1 MMTTIK
7 FKNRRGVSMVE
18 VAVVIAILALFAMIL
33 YPVMYYSSHIYT
45 TDNARSILLEKGQY
59 ALNMIE
65 REIRNSQ
72 RITRIKSN
80 SGKAVLELLRL
91 RDDQLVKSGG
101 RMFEEFSFDSAASG
115 KSDWLRFRKGV
126 QVNENNGAHFAKVID
141 GVTKL
146 TFTGYKDD
154 GTTEITNVNHIYSVG
169 VSITIKDKFDR
180 VSPVTVYGRA
190 TLRTHHNLT
199 NMLVY
204 YDPNRSRSWTQGTA
218 PEDVKNFFQNRGFT
232 VVNAKKLQKAMIK
245 AIKTNTC
252 ANTVVVMSQDVVPDT
267 VAENA
272 LQADTD
278 NNGNLKPKLVSNNPT
293 NGTPYFCLIRQFMN
307 AGGRVVWYGDIPF
320 YYVDENGTRKKW
332 GAKGSEDVLGI
343 KARTNNTNS
352 HITSY
357 SSNNDGRHWGLS
369 RNKKNKSKWPTD
381 PKYLNANEKDFNS
394 LNNKLNSGFSTILA
408 KYKVQGKE
416 YAAAYYRNYDVSH
429 PGSGFVRIFDKPWN
443 SLSIHNL
450 QDMFRVATYETT
462 FYLPFKHV
470 VYYDSLF
477 PTSWVDTSTSKNI
490 TKYLRDK
497 GFFALDAQQ
506 LQAFMQNA
514 IFYNKKSDASDNSK
528 PYSYTVVVFSKDV
541 APDTVANIESDKAI
555 IRRYMN
561 KNTKKYGKGGNGRVV
576 WIGDIPFYYQGHFYH
591 HKNDDNQNRAD
602 WGDNG
607 SQKILGFDAGGRSRD
622 DDDTQVTITSG
633 GSNDYGNGK
642 DWGLKTQWNSV
653 RPEEKDSYFFLPP
666 QPQYVDEDLAYY
678 YYNMGFF
685 SNYREISAW
694 FKQYGTNKKGGF
706 VRIWDY
712 SIGSSGGISGG
723 SSMLKELKNVSL
735 YKWP

>member
-33 YPVMYYSSHIYT
+33 YPAMYYSSHIYT
-45 TDNARSILLEKGQY
+45 SDNARSILLEKGQY

-72 RITRIKSN
+72 RITRIESG

-91 RDDQLVKSGG
+91 RDDLSYG
-101 RMFEEFSFDSAASG
+101 RLFEEFSFDSAASG
-115 KSDWLRFRKGV
+115 QSDWLRLRKGIY
-126 QVNENNGAHFAKVID
+126 VNENSSAHFAKVID

-154 GTTEITNVNHIYSVG
+154 GTTETTNVNYIYSVG
-169 VSITIKDKFDR
+169 VSITIKDKFNR

-204 YDPNRSRSWTQGTA
+204 YDTQRSTSWA
-218 PEDVKNFFQNRGFT
+218 NMDAAKEVRDFFKNRGFT

-245 AIKTNTC
+245 AIEKNTC

-267 VAENA
+267 VAEKA
-272 LQADTD
+272 LRADTD
-278 NNGNLKPKLVSNNPT
+278 NHKNLKLKLVSNNPT
-293 NGTPYFCLIRQFMN
+293 SGTPYFCLIRQFMN
-307 AGGRVVWYGDIPF
+307 AGGRVVWYADIPF
-320 YYVDENGTRKKW
+320 YYVDENGTRKTW
-332 GAKGSEDVLGI
+332 GTSGSEDILGI
-343 KARTNNTNS
+343 NAWTNHSDSLDTVNITNYFS
-352 HITSY
+352 D
-357 SSNNDGRHWGLS
+357 NDGRHWGLS
-369 RNKKNKSKWPTD
+369 GRWQSRRPTY
-381 PKYLNANEKDFNS
+381 PKYLNSNEKNFNS
-394 LNNKLNSGFSTILA
+394 LNNALNSGFSTILA
-408 KYKVQGKE
+408 TDSKG

-429 PGSGFVRIFDKPWN
+429 PGSGFVRIFDNYWN
-443 SLSIHNL
+443 NLSIHNL

-477 PTSWVDTSTSKNI
+477 PTSWVDKNTSQNI
-490 TKYLRDK
+490 TKYLRDES
-497 GFFALDAQQ
+497 FFALDAQQ

-514 IFYNKKSDASDNSK
+514 IFYNNENDAGNNGK
-528 PYSYTVVVFSKDV
+528 PYSYTVVVFSQDV
-541 APDTVANIESDKAI
+541 APDTVANMKKKNAI

-561 KNTKKYGKGGNGRVV
+561 KNTKNKKYGKGGNGRVV
-576 WIGDIPFYYQGHFYH
+576 WIGDIPFYYQGHYDGS
-591 HKNDDNQNRAD
+591 KTN

-607 SQKILGFDAGGRSRD
+607 SQKILGFDAGGGSR

-653 RPEEKDSYFFLPP
+653 RPEEEDSYFLLPP

-678 YYNMGFF
+678 DNMGFF

-694 FKQYGTNKKGGF
+694 FKKYGTNKKGGF

-712 SIGSSGGISGG
+712 NIGSNGGISGG
-723 SSMLKELKNVSL
+723 NSMLKELKNVSL